1 MSKQV
6 PCVLLTQNAEV
17 KQVRLPT
24 PLTLDVVKQ
33 SLKKK
38 ESPSVLGTYVYKSS
52 LYTLFGFTKG
62 KAGTENKH
70 ELPPPLDSKLFFGDI
85 LIIASKK
92 ENDYKSPIPLTT
104 AAYETFYTAMFGGF
118 EDIED
123 ESDESEDE
131 EEVEA
136 EVEEEEEEDEEEED
150 EEEEEE
156 ADAEAGEDFEG
167 QEEVV
172 VPVRATRVRAAKKKK
187 QNNATLSATNS
198 HIILDIPL
206 GEHLQ
211 PDEGTALTTDSKRLD
226 TIKTLT
232 TVLNTVKGIDVPILE
247 RSIFNIAIAE
257 AKKRH
262 VTPHWTCKMFQYIY
276 TTKIRH
282 ITGNLMPG
290 SYIENKYL
298 LNEVQ
303 KGKLQINEI
312 AALSPYSMN
321 NDLWKDYI
329 HRQQQ
334 REKSQLEGNKAM
346 ATDQFLCGR
355 CHKRECTYYE
365 MQTRSA
371 DEPMTIF
378 ITCLNCGKH
387 WRQ

>member
-1 MSKQV
+1 
-6 PCVLLTQNAEV
+6 
-17 KQVRLPT
+17 
-24 PLTLDVVKQ
+24 
-33 SLKKK
+33 
-38 ESPSVLGTYVYKSS
+38 
-52 LYTLFGFTKG
+52 
-62 KAGTENKH
+62 
-70 ELPPPLDSKLFFGDI
+70 
-85 LIIASKK
+85 
-92 ENDYKSPIPLTT
+92 
-104 AAYETFYTAMFGGF
+104 MFGGF
-118 EDIED
+118 EDIEN
-123 ESDESEDE
+123 ESDDDTEDE
-131 EEVEA
+131 IEEDEIDQV
-136 EVEEEEEEDEEEED
+136 EVEEEEEEEEETDD
-150 EEEEEE
+150 EEEEEAEVVDEYE
-156 ADAEAGEDFEG
+156 A
-167 QEEVV
+167 QEEV

-187 QNNATLSATNS
+187 QNTATLSSTNS

-206 GEHLQ
+206 SEHLQ
-211 PDEGTALTTDSKRLD
+211 PDEGTQGTQDPKRLESIQLLS
-226 TIKTLT
+226 TIFKK
-232 TVLNTVKGIDVPILE
+232 NNIKGIDATVLE
-247 RSIFNIAIAE
+247 KSIFNISIVE

-282 ITGNLMPG
+282 ITGNLIPG

-298 LNEVQ
+298 LTEVQ
-303 KGKLQINEI
+303 KGKQSIEEV

>member
-1 MSKQV
+1 
-6 PCVLLTQNAEV
+6 
-17 KQVRLPT
+17 
-24 PLTLDVVKQ
+24 
-33 SLKKK
+33 
-38 ESPSVLGTYVYKSS
+38 
-52 LYTLFGFTKG
+52 
-62 KAGTENKH
+62 
-70 ELPPPLDSKLFFGDI
+70 
-85 LIIASKK
+85 
-92 ENDYKSPIPLTT
+92 
-104 AAYETFYTAMFGGF
+104 
-118 EDIED
+118 
-123 ESDESEDE
+123 
-131 EEVEA
+131 
-136 EVEEEEEEDEEEED
+136 
-150 EEEEEE
+150 
-156 ADAEAGEDFEG
+156 
-167 QEEVV
+167 
-172 VPVRATRVRAAKKKK
+172 
-187 QNNATLSATNS
+187 LSATNS

-211 PDEGTALTTDSKRLD
+211 PDEGTAATDDSKRVAS
-226 TIKTLT
+226 IKTLS
-232 TVLNTVKGIDVPILE
+232 TVLEKNGVKKIDVHALE
-247 RSIFNIAIAE
+247 RSIFNISIIE

-262 VTPHWTCKMFQYIY
+262 VTPHWGCKMFQYIY
-276 TTKIRH
+276 TTKVRH
-282 ITGNLMPG
+282 ITGNLIPG

-303 KGKLQINEI
+303 KGKLQVEEI

>member
-6 PCVLLTQNAEV
+6 QCVLLTQNAEV
-17 KQVRLPT
+17 KQVRLAT
-24 PLTLDVVKQ
+24 PLTLDIVKQ

-38 ESPSVLGTYVYKSS
+38 EPPSVLGTYVYKSS

-70 ELPPPLDSKLFFGDI
+70 ELPPPLDSNLFFGDI
-85 LIIASKK
+85 LIVASKK
-92 ENDYKSPIPLTT
+92 ENDYKTPTPLTT

-118 EDIED
+118 EDIE
-123 ESDESEDE
+123 ESDEDSE
-131 EEVEA
+131 EEVE
-136 EVEEEEEEDEEEED
+136 EVEVEED

-156 ADAEAGEDFEG
+156 EEEETPADAEEDFEG
-167 QEEVV
+167 QEEVA

-211 PDEGTALTTDSKRLD
+211 PDEGGCATEDPKRITSL
-226 TIKTLT
+226 KTLAA
-232 TVLNTVKGIDVPILE
+232 VLEKNGVKKIDVHALE
-247 RSIFNIAIAE
+247 RSIFNISVIE

-262 VTPHWTCKMFQYIY
+262 VTPHWACKMFQYIY
-276 TTKIRH
+276 TTKLRH
-282 ITGNLMPG
+282 ITGNLVPG

-303 KGKLQINEI
+303 KGKLHVEEI